1 MFRSPGVRLSKRSNV
16 RSERKHPLM
25 ADSPPMLAFPLLA
38 PKPVAVSYSG
48 GTLSSDGGLLL
59 LAQLDQRLGLT
70 ARVAAC
76 LSDSRLPERITHPL
90 LLLIR
95 QRVYQIAAGYED
107 CNDANR
113 LREDPALKVAVGR
126 RPASEGPL
134 ASQSTLS
141 RLEYAVSEAECA
153 AINAA

>member
-1 MFRSPGVRLSKRSNV
+1 MFRFPGVRLSRRSNV
-16 RSERKHPLM
+16 RLERKHPLM
-25 ADSPPMLAFPLLA
+25 ANSPDMLSFPLLDR
-38 PKPVAVSYSG
+38 KPVAVGFSG

-76 LSDSRLPERITHPL
+76 LSDARLPVRITHPL

-126 RPASEGPL
+126 SPTGEPDL
-134 ASQSTLS
+134 ASQPTLS
-141 RLEYAVSEAECA
+141 RLEQTVGEPECER
-153 AINAA
+153 I